1 MTVKSASGAFK
12 ATAVLARLGEYLRE
26 NNLTLA
32 AAESCTGG
40 LLSHLITNI
49 PGSSDWFMG
58 GVIAYDNA
66 VKTKLLGVKAST
78 INRHGAVSEE
88 IAVEMARGVKKRLD
102 ADIGA
107 AITGIAG
114 PGGTRPGKPVGTVY
128 ICVAS
133 TRKKTVKKFQF
144 KGARVKI
151 KTLSA
156 LKAIE
161 MIKRFVSQGTLK

>member
-1 MTVKSASGAFK
+1 MTAKQASGAFK
-12 ATAVLARLGEYLRE
+12 ATALGASLKR

-40 LLSHLITNI
+40 FLSHLFTNI
-49 PGSSDWFMG
+49 PGSSDWFKG
-58 GVIAYDNA
+58 GVVAYDNA
-66 VKTKLLGVKAST
+66 VKTKILGVKAST
-78 INRHGAVSEE
+78 IERHGAVSEE
-88 IAVEMARGVKKRLD
+88 TAVEMARGIKKKLD
-102 ADIGA
+102 ADVGA

-114 PGGTRPGKPVGTVY
+114 PGKGIPGKPVGTVY

-133 TRKKTVKKFQF
+133 ARKKTVKKFQF

-156 LKAIE
+156 LKAVE
-161 MIKRFVSQGTLK
+161 MLERFVLRGALK